1 MQAQEAV
8 CWRGRRALRRMTGKR
23 RATRTTPLSAGC
35 LGRVSP
41 FLPANTRHRH
51 VSVHHEGQTVLV
63 LALPGAPL
71 TGRHTHRRAAC
82 CGVSPTPWMQPASDA
97 LVMMHIMWAH
107 ILAVLRACVHAGTGR
122 KRTEGPQLR
131 FVSRVQRRA
140 AVIDRPGSLPWL
152 PSHQDDIRPAN
163 ENFICKRRRF
173 DHARR
178 DSEGRRAEHRAGH
191 QGVLCL
197 HLRLPVVASPGAL
210 FSVGVHRRPEA
221 DTVAETG
228 TAWTVAGRGAA
239 GGGEVP
245 QQPWH
250 QAALTA
256 GFVWCLRSW
265 PASRRA
271 RWVRTSTR
279 SPKALSPAS
288 WTSRSVASIPFC
300 RA

>member
-1 MQAQEAV
+1 
-8 CWRGRRALRRMTGKR
+8 
-23 RATRTTPLSAGC
+23 
-35 LGRVSP
+35 
-41 FLPANTRHRH
+41 
-51 VSVHHEGQTVLV
+51 
-63 LALPGAPL
+63 
-71 TGRHTHRRAAC
+71 
-82 CGVSPTPWMQPASDA
+82 
-97 LVMMHIMWAH
+97 MMH
-107 ILAVLRACVHAGTGR
+107 
-122 KRTEGPQLR
+122 
-131 FVSRVQRRA
+131 
-140 AVIDRPGSLPWL
+140 
-152 PSHQDDIRPAN
+152 SHQTFQVQ
-163 ENFICKRRRF
+163 ENLMCKRRRF

-191 QGVLCL
+191 QGVPCL
-197 HLRLPVVASPGAL
+197 HLRVPAIASLGAL
-210 FSVGVHRRPEA
+210 FCVAVHRRPEA

-228 TAWTVAGRGAA
+228 TAWIVAGRGAA

-288 WTSRSVASIPFC
+288 WTSRSVSTIPFSLFVVHDGQRVRESEFSGVCDVHRRANDSSLFKNSAVCPTCDNHVHRPPTPSSC
-300 RA
+300 RHPPRVPTSTTLLRSSSLSNARARSGVAVRPVRRYA